1 MFQLM
6 MLKGMIDVGLHLSAP
21 LVRLGRGVDGRHW
34 LPALSV
40 EAEQRGGDHLQV
52 QTIFA
57 QTQYLKVPDFM
68 RYVSQ
73 SSSSLLIVSNQNF

>member
-21 LVRLGRGVDGRHW
+21 LVRLGCGVDGRHW

-40 EAEQRGGDHLQV
+40 EAEQRGSHHLQASTMHT
-52 QTIFA
+52 QTILSQNLHTPYF
-57 QTQYLKVPDFM
+57 KV
-68 RYVSQ
+68 
-73 SSSSLLIVSNQNF
+73 

>member
-40 EAEQRGGDHLQV
+40 EAEQRGGHHLQTSTV
-52 QTIFA
+52 RRLF
-57 QTQYLKVPDFM
+57 
-68 RYVSQ
+68 
-73 SSSSLLIVSNQNF
+73 